1 MVSAGG
7 LNPSNASW
15 VESLEF
21 EQREIA
27 ELWRFAVTSYL
38 WKADQ
43 NGLLRPSATPNEF
56 ADLVLS
62 QTQRRW
68 NIHITRRMTKQHFL
82 GYAGRY
88 IRRLPL
94 SQRRIL
100 RVSGEEVVYQSK
112 DTRTNVLLEAR
123 CTPTAFVDLLSQ
135 HVPDHYR
142 DSMRYFGLLRSE
154 QLQSVFLILGQKR
167 RSRPPRLGW
176 RSSLLRDFQTDP
188 LRDSQGQT
196 MHWVRRIRPGMA

>member
-27 ELWRFAVTSYL
+27 ELWRCAVTSYL

-142 DSMRYFGLLRSE
+142 DSMRYFGLLAPRTKRTTSE
-154 QLQSVFLILGQKR
+154 CISNPWTEAPISSTAAGLEEL
-167 RSRPPRLGW
+167 PAPRFP
-176 RSSLLRDFQTDP
+176 D
-188 LRDSQGQT
+188 
-196 MHWVRRIRPGMA
+196 